1 MNREKVLIILSFILV
16 IWTACGPTEKS
27 KQADETKP
35 LSTEEIRRITRD
47 AYIYAF
53 PIIDN
58 LRIQY
63 SYFVD
68 RNDPE
73 YKTPYNVLFNIP
85 RVFTPKDRIIQTPN
99 SDTPYSWAG
108 LDLRKEPV
116 IFIIPKID
124 SSRYWSLQLIDLYT
138 HNFDYLG
145 SRTTGNDGG
154 VFMIAGPN
162 WKGETPKG
170 VTKLIR
176 CETEIALA
184 LIRTQLFNPKDLDNV
199 KKVQSGYKLVTLSS
213 FLGKEE
219 GEPTAATEFPKPLTP
234 EQQRTS
240 LAMFE
245 HLNFALNFCP
255 THPSETQLMEEFGKI
270 GIAPGKKFDTTT
282 LAPETLSAM
291 RMGIADAW
299 KGYDSIIQLL
309 NQGKLSSSDG
319 FGTREFLNNN
329 YLLRMV
335 SAAAG
340 IYGNSKEEA
349 MYPVYYVDNKGQIL
363 NGQNSYQLTFAPG
376 QLPPVNAFW
385 SLTMYDSSNLLVENP
400 INRYLLNST
409 MLNQL
414 KKDKDGAITL
424 YIQHLSPGK
433 NLESNWLPA
442 PAGLFRMI
450 MRLYW
455 PKAEALNG
463 QWKQPQVVRTS

>member
-1 MNREKVLIILSFILV
+1 MNRKIVLIISVFIFA
-16 IWTACGPTEKS
+16 IWTGCGPNEKS
-27 KQADETKP
+27 NQTDDTKP
-35 LSTEEIRRITRD
+35 LTKDEIRRITRD

-58 LRIQY
+58 LRVQY
-63 SYFVD
+63 AYFVD

-73 YKTPYNVLFNIP
+73 YKAPYNVLFNIP

-108 LDLRKEPV
+108 LDLRTEPM
-116 IFIIPKID
+116 IFIIPRID
-124 SSRYWSLQLIDLYT
+124 SSRYWSVQLIDLYT

-145 SRTTGNDGG
+145 SRTTGNNGG
-154 VFMIAGPN
+154 VFMIAGPS
-162 WKGETPKG
+162 WKGETPQG
-170 VTKLIR
+170 VTKVVR

-199 KKVQSGYKLVTLSS
+199 KKVQSGYKLLTLSS
-213 FLGKEE
+213 FLGKEQVQ
-219 GEPTAATEFPKPLTP
+219 TAPMTDFPKPLSP
-234 EQQRTS
+234 VQQRTS
-240 LAMFE
+240 LEIFD
-245 HLNFALNFCP
+245 HLNHALNFCP
-255 THPSETQLMEEFGKI
+255 THISENQLMEEFRKI
-270 GIAPGKKFDTTT
+270 GIDRGKKFDTTK

-319 FGTREFLNNN
+319 FGTREFLKNN

-349 MYPVYYVDNKGQIL
+349 MYPVYYVDNKGQPF
-363 NGQNSYQLTFAPG
+363 NGKSSYQLKFAPG

-385 SLTMYDSSNLLVENP
+385 SLTMYDSTNLLVENS

-424 YIQHLSPGK
+424 YIQHQNPGK

-442 PAGLFRMI
+442 PDGLFRMI

-455 PKAEALNG
+455 PKPEALNG
-463 QWKQPQVVRTS
+463 KWKQPEVIRKT

>member
-1 MNREKVLIILSFILV
+1 MNRKNVLLISAFILT
-16 IWTACGPTEKS
+16 IWTGCGPNEKG
-27 KQADETKP
+27 KQANDTEPLTTDEI
-35 LSTEEIRRITRD
+35 SRITRD

-63 SYFVD
+63 AYFVD

-73 YKTPYNVLFNIP
+73 YKAPYNVLFNIP

-108 LDLRKEPV
+108 LDLRTEPI

-124 SSRYWSLQLIDLYT
+124 AERYWSLQLIDLYT

-154 VFMIAGPN
+154 VFMIVGPN
-162 WKGETPKG
+162 WKGDIPDG
-170 VTKLIR
+170 VTKVVR

-199 KKVQSGYKLVTLSS
+199 KKVQSGYKLLTLSS
-213 FLGKEE
+213 FLDNGQAQ
-219 GEPTAATEFPKPLTP
+219 TAAMTEFPKPLSP
-234 EQQRTS
+234 EQQRSS
-240 LAMFE
+240 LEIFD

-255 THPSETQLMEEFGKI
+255 THISETELMEEFKKI
-270 GIAPGKKFDTTT
+270 GIDRGKKFDTTK
-282 LAPETLSAM
+282 LAPETLTAM

-349 MYPVYYVDNKGQIL
+349 MYPVYYVDN
-363 NGQNSYQLTFAPG
+363 NGQALDGKSSYQLKFAPG

-400 INRYLLNST
+400 KNRYLLNST

-424 YIQHLSPGK
+424 YIQHQSPGK

-442 PAGLFRMI
+442 PDGLFRMI

-455 PKAEALNG
+455 PKPEAINEI
-463 QWKQPQVVRTS
+463 WKEPGLTKTR

>member
-1 MNREKVLIILSFILV
+1 MNRRRILITALIISIL
-16 IWTACGPTEKS
+16 AGCG
-27 KQADETKP
+27 QADKKDAVEEDQLTND
-35 LSTEEIRRITRD
+35 EIRRISRD

-63 SYFVD
+63 SYFAD
-68 RNDPE
+68 KNDPE
-73 YKTPYNVLFNIP
+73 YKAPYNVLFNIP
-85 RVFTPKDRIIQTPN
+85 RVFTPKDRVIQTPN

-108 LDLRKEPV
+108 LDLRTEPV

-154 VFMIAGPN
+154 VFMITGPN
-162 WKGETPKG
+162 WKGETPTG

-176 CETEIALA
+176 CETEIAMA

-199 KKVQSGYKLVTLSS
+199 KKVQSGYKLLTLSS
-213 FLGKEE
+213 FLGEDQAQ
-219 GEPTAATEFPKPLTP
+219 PTANTEFPKPLTP

-255 THPSETQLMEEFGKI
+255 THTSETVLMEEFKKI
-270 GIAPGKKFDTTT
+270 GIDRGKKFDTATI
-282 LAPETLSAM
+282 APETLSAM

-299 KGYDSIIQLL
+299 RGHDSIIQLL

-329 YLLRMV
+329 YLLRMA
-335 SAAAG
+335 SAAGG

-349 MYPVYYVDNKGQIL
+349 MYPVYYVDNKGQLL
-363 NGQNSYQLTFAPG
+363 NGQSKYQLKFAPG

-385 SLTMYDSSNLLVENP
+385 SLTMYDSLNLLVDNP

-409 MLNQL
+409 MLKQL
-414 KKDKDGAITL
+414 KKEKDGTITL
-424 YIQHLSPGK
+424 YIQNQSPGK

-455 PKAEALNG
+455 PKEEALNG
-463 QWKQPQVVRTS
+463 RWKNPPVVRTS